1 MSLRHKPRHLIVRLL
16 APALVFVLFL
26 LTKAAAQ
33 NAKEEAPREIKSE
46 RLAVVDRVLED
57 AVRASQIPGAVVLIG
72 HDGEIIYRKSF
83 GRRSFGGNAP
93 EMTTDTI
100 FDMASL
106 TKPLAT
112 APSVMRML
120 ELGQIRLNDPISRY
134 LPECAANG
142 KDDITIRQLLTHFSG
157 LAPDLDLRPQWSG
170 YDTAIRLAC
179 AETPTDPPGARFV
192 YSDINYILLGELVAR
207 VARMPLPQYADAH
220 FYQPLGM
227 KHTRFL
233 PPAEWRARIAPTESD
248 GVILRGVVND
258 PTARRMGGVA
268 GHAGL
273 FSTADDLA
281 RFAQAMLDKDKKL
294 LSAAIIEKMTTPQ
307 QPANATV
314 LRGLGWDIDSPYSS
328 NRGELL
334 PIGSYGHTGWAGT
347 SLWIDPYSR
356 TYIIV
361 LTNRI
366 DPKMGNFV
374 PSLRTRVATAVAA
387 ALNLDFRE
395 EERGKL
401 AGITG
406 YNETMAGVRR
416 LSDRNGSVRL
426 GIDVLEQSGF
436 AALHPNKD
444 HPRNVAVF
452 TNQTGLDSNGRRTV
466 DAIAHADGVK
476 LAAIFSPEHGLFGN
490 LDTEEVPDTVDPATG
505 ATVYSL
511 YRKGRRGRVPPELL
525 KGIDIIVY
533 DIQDAGARFYSYEVT
548 LGYVLEAAALAG
560 TEVVVLDRPNPV
572 TGSFVQGPMAQ
583 GGPQRLINYVDVP
596 VRHGMT
602 IGELAQMY
610 NGERKLGAKLTVVAM
625 QGWQRGDWFDA
636 TGVAWVDPSPN
647 LRSVNQATLYPGV
660 ALIEGTNVSVGR
672 GTGTPFEVMGAPWIN
687 ARELAAYLNARE
699 LSGVRFVAV
708 DFTPGDAK
716 FKGELCHGVN
726 LIVTQRNALDA
737 PELGIELAVALRK
750 LYPKDWK
757 AERMAD
763 ILVNQ
768 GVYDAVARGD
778 DPRRIAE
785 DWREALEAFIKVRA
799 KYLLYR

>member
-1 MSLRHKPRHLIVRLL
+1 MPRHLLCL
-16 APALVFVLFL
+16 SLTTALGFC
-26 LTKAAAQ
+26 LTSPVAAQ
-33 NAKEEAPREIKSE
+33 SLTQKKDKQEAPKEIRSE
-46 RLAVVDRVLED
+46 RLAVVDRVIQD
-57 AVRASQIPGAVVLIG
+57 AVRAGQIPGAVVLIG
-72 HDGEIIYRKSF
+72 HRGDVVYRRAF
-83 GRRSFGGNAP
+83 GRKGFGANAP
-93 EMTTDTI
+93 EMTLDTV

-106 TKPLAT
+106 TKSLAT
-112 APSVMRML
+112 APSVMRMV
-120 ELGQIRLNDPISRY
+120 EQGQIRLNDPLSRY
-134 LPECAANG
+134 IPECAANG

-157 LAPDLDLRPQWSG
+157 LAPDLDLRQQWSG
-170 YDTAIRLAC
+170 YDTGIKLAC

-207 VARMPLPQYADAH
+207 LAKMPLPQYADAH

-227 KHTRFL
+227 THTRFL
-233 PPAEWRARIAPTESD
+233 PPVEWRARIAPTESD
-248 GVILRGVVND
+248 GVILRGVVHD
-258 PTARRMGGVA
+258 PTARRMGGIA

-281 RFAQAMLDKDKKL
+281 RFAQAMLNKDEKL
-294 LSAAIIEKMTTPQ
+294 LSPAIIEKMTTPQ
-307 QPANATV
+307 QPASATV
-314 LRGLGWDIDSPYSS
+314 LRGLGWDIDSPWSS

-334 PIGSYGHTGWAGT
+334 PVGSYGHTGYAGT
-347 SLWIDPYSR
+347 SLWIDPYSK

-374 PSLRTRVATAVAA
+374 PSLRTRIATVVAA
-387 ALNLDFRE
+387 ALKLDVNE
-395 EERGKL
+395 QDQAKL
-401 AGITG
+401 ATITG

-416 LSDRNGSVRL
+416 LADRNGSVRL

-436 AALHPNKD
+436 AALHRNKKTSRD
-444 HPRNVAVF
+444 INVAVF
-452 TNQTGLDSNGRRTV
+452 TNQTGLDSNGQRTV

-476 LAAIFSPEHGLFGN
+476 VAAIFSPEHGLFGN
-490 LDTEEVPDTVDPATG
+490 VDTEEVPDTVDAPTG

-525 KGIDIIVY
+525 KGIDAVVF

-548 LGYVLEAAALAG
+548 LGYVLEAAAQAG

-602 IGELAQMY
+602 MGELAQMY
-610 NGERKLGAKLTVVAM
+610 NGERTLNAKLTVVAM

-660 ALIEGTNVSVGR
+660 ALVEGTNVSVGR
-672 GTGTPFEVMGAPWIN
+672 GTGSPFEVMGALWIK
-687 ARELAAYLNARE
+687 ARELAAYMNARE
-699 LSGVRFVAV
+699 IPGLRFVPI
-708 DFTPGDAK
+708 DFTPNDAK

-726 LIVTQRNALDA
+726 IIVTQRNALDA

-750 LYPKDWK
+750 LHPKDWK
-757 AERMAD
+757 PERMVD

-785 DWREALEAFIKVRA
+785 DWRDALEAFMKVRA
-799 KYLLYR
+799 KYLIYK

>member
-1 MSLRHKPRHLIVRLL
+1 
-16 APALVFVLFL
+16 
-26 LTKAAAQ
+26 
-33 NAKEEAPREIKSE
+33 
-46 RLAVVDRVLED
+46 
-57 AVRASQIPGAVVLIG
+57 
-72 HDGEIIYRKSF
+72 
-83 GRRSFGGNAP
+83 
-93 EMTTDTI
+93 MTTDTI

-106 TKPLAT
+106 TKSLAT
-112 APSVMRML
+112 APAVMRLL
-120 ELGQIRLNDPISRY
+120 EQGQIRLNDPLSRY

-170 YDTAIRLAC
+170 YDTAIKLAC
-179 AETPTDPPGARFV
+179 AETLTDPSGARFV

-207 VARMPLPQYADAH
+207 LAKMPLPQYADAH

-248 GVILRGVVND
+248 GVVLRGVVHD

-273 FSTADDLA
+273 FSTGDDLA
-281 RFAQAMLDKDKKL
+281 RFAQAMLDKKV
-294 LSAAIIEKMTTPQ
+294 LSPAIIEKMTTPQ

-334 PIGSYGHTGWAGT
+334 PIGSYGHTGYAGT
-347 SLWIDPYSR
+347 SLWIDPFSK

-361 LTNRI
+361 LVNRI
-366 DPKMGNFV
+366 DPKVGNFV

-387 ALNLDFRE
+387 ALRLDVTQADQA
-395 EERGKL
+395 KL

-406 YNETMAGVRR
+406 YNETMTAARR
-416 LSDRNGSVRL
+416 LSDRNGSVTL
-426 GIDVLEQSGF
+426 GVDVLQQSKF
-436 AALHPNKD
+436 AALHPNKTT
-444 HPRNVAVF
+444 PRNVAVF
-452 TNQTGLDSNGRRTV
+452 TNQTGVDSDGQRTV
-466 DAIAHADGVK
+466 DVIAHAPGVK
-476 LAAIFSPEHGLFGN
+476 LTAIFSPEHGLFGVV
-490 LDTEEVPDTVDPATG
+490 DTEEVPDTVDAATG

-511 YRKGRRGRVPPELL
+511 YRQGRRGRVPPELL
-525 KGIDIIVY
+525 NGIDAVVF

-548 LGYVLEAAALAG
+548 LGYVLEAAAQAG

-610 NGERKLGAKLTVVAM
+610 NGERSLGAKLTVVAM

-660 ALIEGTNVSVGR
+660 ALVEGTNVSVGR
-672 GTGTPFEVMGAPWIN
+672 GTGTPFEVMGAPWIK
-687 ARELAAYLNARE
+687 ARELAAYMNARE
-699 LSGVRFVAV
+699 IPGVRFVAV
-708 DFTPGDAK
+708 DFTPNDSK
-716 FKGELCHGVN
+716 YKGELCHGVN
-726 LIVTQRNALDA
+726 LIVTRRNALDS

-757 AERMAD
+757 PERMAD

-768 GVYDAVARGD
+768 GVYDAVARGN

-785 DWREALEAFIKVRA
+785 DWREALEAFMKVRQ
-799 KYLLYR
+799 KYLIYK